1 MTLCHLP
8 LPTSTMPL
16 SRLSQRS
23 RRTGLKRQGRTSSQ
37 PTQAS
42 RHHRLWEAIRTTR
55 EEINNWQIRAD
66 YIQGQFQNTILP
78 REHRIT
84 DSVQQLTHLVIEH
97 FQNPKR
103 DAAERSLL
111 GLWIIHNLGSLAT
124 HPFASKAQSN
134 ELLIQFSQTLDSD
147 DAIDSQL
154 LRLLQNNEPEA
165 DRASDTASFYAQDDE
180 SELDEEEITFD
191 FGWHKSADVETPHAQ
206 SSRVDEEPTPSSAY
220 STSTENDVDE
230 GTASVLDEK
239 INTLE
244 QKLSINRLFR
254 QLAKVL
260 HPDREQDETLK
271 AEKHLLMSQCLEARQ
286 NKDIDTLLELY
297 CEHVGELPEGLTDD
311 SHEELIS
318 ALELQLKQLQR
329 ELRQQ
334 RFGDALQAQIVERY
348 SDSSNTGVQQKIAKH
363 AKELDRVIAD
373 NERTQRQLAT
383 EVGLQLALV
392 ERRAIELDRMSID
405 ELTGG

>member
-1 MTLCHLP
+1 
-8 LPTSTMPL
+8 MPL

-206 SSRVDEEPTPSSAY
+206 SSRVDEEPTPSSSY

-363 AKELDRVIAD
+363 AKELDRVITD